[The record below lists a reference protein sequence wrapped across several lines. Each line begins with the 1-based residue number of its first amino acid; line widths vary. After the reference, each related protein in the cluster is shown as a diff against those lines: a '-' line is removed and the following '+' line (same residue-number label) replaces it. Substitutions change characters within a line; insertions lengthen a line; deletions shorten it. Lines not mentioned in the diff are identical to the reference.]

1 MSRRILAALVTSALS
16 LCAVVAGV
24 VLVAAGPAQAA
35 SLGEVRLSQTSGNVD
50 DTPMFATAGSAACPT
65 GYGENAG
72 LRVGRPG
79 GPYSNLGRPL
89 GGGGF
94 DTAPV
99 SIEANRSFTTA
110 LGGAAPAAGEWW
122 VIVECFSLTEGR
134 HPDQFQ
140 TTIHVC
146 GTQWRVG
153 TSCSSVAAT
162 QTTLTVEP
170 ADRIAAGTPVT
181 LTAAVTPAVPGTVV
195 FRRATESTSGSSGE
209 LGAVPVS
216 ETGTAVLETGD
227 LPLVG
232 ATQVDYTLTAT
243 FNPTD
248 PDAYAV
254 STASRPLTVY
264 VGAEPVTVDLT
275 VDPASPAPSG
285 GQPVLTATVDP
296 AAAAGTVTFERR
308 DSGEAAFAP
317 VRDVPVADGRATL
330 TMTGLADGAYDLQA
344 TFRPAD
350 PDRYTQAVSNSVNGY
365 RIGADG
371 LPATDTTTTLTVTPD
386 GSQPADTPLT
396 LTATVAPNSATG
408 TVRFLDGQTELGTAA
423 VAQGTAAFTAT
434 LAVGTHSLKA
444 VFTPADATAYRPSE
458 SAVRTVEITAHD
470 PGGDPDD
477 PGDDPGGDPDGG
489 GGMLPRTGI
498 SLIAFGMA
506 GLSLVGAGSGA
517 MLLTRRRRPEPA
529 PVTWPDSPAGTG
541 APDPS
546 VGNGP
551 DR

>member
-1 MSRRILAALVTSALS
+1 MSRRILAALVTAALS

-50 DTPMFATAGSAACPT
+50 DTPMFGTASSAACPP

-72 LRVGRPG
+72 LRIGRPG

-110 LGGAAPAAGEWW
+110 LGGTAPAAGEWW
-122 VIVECFSLTEGR
+122 VIMECFSLTEGR
-134 HPDQFQ
+134 HPDEFQ
-140 TTIHVC
+140 TRIQVC
-146 GTQWRVG
+146 GTGWRVG
-153 TSCSSVAAT
+153 ADCDVIAT
-162 QTTLTVEP
+162 QTTLLVEP
-170 ADRIAAGTPVT
+170 GNRVEAGGPVT
-181 LTAAVTPAVPGTVV
+181 LTATVAPPVPGTVA
-195 FRRATESTSGSSGE
+195 FRRATNSPNGTSGE
-209 LGAVPVS
+209 LGAVPVTD
-216 ETGTAVLETGD
+216 TGTAVLETSD
-227 LPLVG
+227 LPLLNASNVEYS
-232 ATQVDYTLTAT
+232 VIAT
-243 FNPTD
+243 FTPTD
-248 PDAYAV
+248 TRTHAV
-254 STASRPLTVY
+254 SAANQPVIVY
-264 VGAEPVTVDLT
+264 VGAEPVTVTLV

-285 GQPVLTATVDP
+285 GEPVLTATLDP
-296 AAAAGTVTFERR
+296 AGATGTVTFERR
-308 DSGEAAFAP
+308 ESGGSAFAP
-317 VRDVPVADGRATL
+317 VEDVPVADGRATL
-330 TMTGLADGAYDLQA
+330 TMTGLADGSYDLQA
-344 TFRPAD
+344 TFRPTD

-365 RIGADG
+365 RIGSDD

-434 LAVGTHSLKA
+434 LAVGTHSLRA

-489 GGMLPRTGI
+489 GGTLPKTGI
-498 SLIAFGMA
+498 SLITFGMA

-517 MLLTRRRRPEPA
+517 MLLTRRRRPEPV
-529 PVTWPDSPAGTG
+529 PVAWPDGPTGRTAPGPAE
-541 APDPS
+541 PD
-546 VGNGP
+546 GP
-551 DR
+551 HR